1 MKTFRFLFAITFSMM
16 VISSIA
22 QDKEK
27 RYHDA
32 MIRNITMLDT
42 AQNSN
47 SVQLIANNFERIAIA
62 EANKWLPYYYSSYAL
77 TRSIYTMKDQSKI
90 DEVLDKAD
98 RFISIA
104 DSLQPKNS
112 EIVTVKAFVA
122 SGRIM
127 VNPMVRGAQY
137 GPVSGSLLEEA
148 IQLDP
153 SNPRPYLL
161 KGSSAFYTP
170 PQWGGGKDKAAKLLQ
185 TAMDKYATF
194 KPADD
199 LAPNW
204 GEARTKDLLSQCKE

>member
-1 MKTFRFLFAITFSMM
+1 MKTLQSLFAITFSMLM
-16 VISSIA
+16 ITSFA
-22 QDKEK
+22 QDT
-27 RYHDA
+27 RYRDA
-32 MIRNITMLDT
+32 MMQNIRMLDT
-42 AQNSN
+42 AQKSN
-47 SVQLIANNFERIAIA
+47 ALQLIANSFERVAFA
-62 EANKWLPYYYSSYAL
+62 EKNKWLPYYYASYAL
-77 TRSIYTMKDQSKI
+77 TRSIYTMADQTKV
-90 DEVLDKAD
+90 DAVLDKAD
-98 RFISIA
+98 RLISIA

-112 EIVTVKAFVA
+112 EIITIRAFVA

-137 GPVSGSLLEEA
+137 GPISGTFLEEA

-170 PQWGGGKDKAAKLLQ
+170 PQWGGGKDKAAQLLQ
-185 TAMDKYATF
+185 TALDKYATF

-204 GEARTKDLLSQCKE
+204 GEARTKDLLAQCKE

>member
-1 MKTFRFLFAITFSMM
+1 MKTLKLIFAIALMAITINSQ
-16 VISSIA
+16 A

-32 MIRNITMLDT
+32 MSKNIAMLDT

-47 SVQLIANNFERIAIA
+47 ALQLIANNFERIANA
-62 EANKWLPYYYSSYAL
+62 EQNKWLPYYYASYAL
-77 TRSIYTMKDQSKI
+77 ARSIYTISDQSKI
-90 DEVLDKAD
+90 DAVLDKAD

-112 EIVTVKAFVA
+112 EIITVKAFVA

-137 GPVSGSLLEEA
+137 GPISGTFLEQA

-153 SNPRPYLL
+153 TNPRPYML
-161 KGSSAFYTP
+161 KGTSAFYTP
-170 PQWGGGKDKAAKLLQ
+170 PQWGGGKDKAAQLLQ
-185 TAMDKYATF
+185 TAMDKYVAF

-199 LAPNW
+199 IAPNW
-204 GEARTKDLLSQCKE
+204 GEKRTQDLLAQCKE